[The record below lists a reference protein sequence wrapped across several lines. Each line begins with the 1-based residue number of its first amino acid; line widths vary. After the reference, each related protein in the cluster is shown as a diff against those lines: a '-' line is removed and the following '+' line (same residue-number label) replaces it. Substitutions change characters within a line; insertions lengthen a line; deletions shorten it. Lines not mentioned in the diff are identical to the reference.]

1 MSRTT
6 PPRPFDVTSLFPEL
20 REHSTTATR
29 LHPRPGAPTA
39 ADSSIGG
46 PLRWPA
52 DEPWPFCA
60 DGDAHYVHS
69 ILTPSTVRRMR
80 RIYAAAQA
88 RADATGT
95 RYAPTAEERAQ
106 LPDPT
111 FSEPHSLVAQPI
123 PFVPVAQLYRRDVP
137 DFVGPDGTDLMQ
149 VLWCPLDHPDEQYSP
164 RIRLYWRR
172 SADIGRPLTEVP
184 EPPAV
189 YNDYLPEPCVVHPE
203 RIREY
208 RPGHLLPQDLGARIR
223 AWQGSDHEDDGE
235 RVTYDDDLSRAPGW
249 KVGGFSRWGLTDP
262 YPVECAECGRSM
274 TLLLTV
280 ASFEWNGTGGTWRPV
295 EEPDHAKG
303 DPTRV
308 IIGRGYDLFVFRCPD
323 SFDHPHATVMQ

>member
-6 PPRPFDVTSLFPEL
+6 PPRPFDITAVFPEL
-20 REHSTTATR
+20 REHSATATR

-52 DEPWPFCA
+52 DEPWPHCEE
-60 DGDAHYVHS
+60 GDLHYAHRV
-69 ILTPSTVRRMR
+69 LTPSTVRRMR

-111 FSEPHSLVAQPI
+111 FSEPHGLLEQPI
-123 PFVPVAQLYRRDVP
+123 PYVPVAQLYRRDIP
-137 DFVGPDGTDLMQ
+137 DFAGPDGTDLLQ
-149 VLWCPLDHPDEQYSP
+149 VLWCPLDHPEDQYCP

-172 SADIGRPLTEVP
+172 VADLGPVLTEVP
-184 EPPAV
+184 EPPV
-189 YNDYLPEPCVVHPE
+189 VNDSYLPVPCAVHPE
-203 RIREY
+203 RILEHRND
-208 RPGHLLPQDLGARIR
+208 GMLPDGLDARIR
-223 AWQGSDHEDDGE
+223 AWEKESGLRYHA
-235 RVTYDDDLSRAPGW
+235 DLSLAPGW
-249 KVGGFSRWGLTDP
+249 KVGGFAHWGLTDW
-262 YPVECAECGRSM
+262 YAVTCKECGTSM

-280 ASFEWNGTGGTWRPV
+280 ASFEWNGTGGTWRPI
-295 EEPDHAKG
+295 EEPAG
-303 DPTRV
+303 AGSNPTRV
-308 IIGRGYDLFVFRCPD
+308 VIGRGYDLFVFRCPE
-323 SFDHPHATVMQ
+323 SFDHPHATAMQ